1 MEEHNH
7 TPHTAYTQTN
17 KPSTGAIWLMVGVF
31 VMIGLLLLSS
41 KKPEGVDTLT
51 TTPTQTQTQ
60 TLCYYSST
68 PALSGLND
76 EYALKLA
83 LVNNDASGELMT
95 VPAEKDSMKG
105 TLKGVMTENSDEL
118 VFDGWYT
125 NQAEGMTAVDQR
137 LIKLTPSEARIG
149 YGEMVQN
156 TDGSYSYKDRNA
168 VDYSLVIPRVD
179 CAIYDQ
185 VVTLRS

>member
-7 TPHTAYTQTN
+7 TTSAEDRQTQ

-41 KKPEGVDTLT
+41 KKPGGPDRLT
-51 TTPTQTQTQ
+51 TTPVEPPAQ

-68 PALSGLND
+68 PTASGLKD
-76 EYALKLA
+76 QYALKLA
-83 LVNNDASGELMT
+83 LVNNDATGELMT
-95 VPAEKDSMKG
+95 VPAEKDSMIG
-105 TLKGVMTENSDEL
+105 TLKGIVTENGDEL
-118 VFDGWYT
+118 IFDGWYT

-137 LIKLTPSEARIG
+137 LIKLTENEARIG
-149 YGEMVQN
+149 YGEPVQN
-156 TDGSYSYKDRNA
+156 TDGSYSYKDTAA
-168 VDYSLVIPRVD
+168 VDYSLAIPRVD
-179 CAIYDQ
+179 CAVYDQ